1 MYSGYRLITR
11 LWAKLTDAIDA
22 ADMHGAT
29 AAKSAVEDRQ
39 RELARQREA
48 SGETPKARYFNH
60 VEGDRWMPKLD
71 VDQ

>member
-1 MYSGYRLITR
+1 
-11 LWAKLTDAIDA
+11 LTDAIVA

-39 RELARQREA
+39 RELAKQREA
-48 SGETPKARYFNH
+48 SGEVAKPRFFKH
-60 VEGDRWMPKLD
+60 VEGDRWMPQLD